1 MTITFEILCIGNEIL
16 SGTIVNTNAYWLSKI
31 ITQAGGFVKRVTVA
45 EDDVNEISLAIKE
58 SLVRESNWI
67 IICGGL
73 GPTYDDK
80 TLEGLALA
88 LQIDLVLDKTAIEML
103 KKSYSRYS
111 SNHRLDKTRLKM
123 ARIPKGSIPIQN
135 PVGSAP
141 SILMEASREGDGG
154 STSIFSSSSIA
165 VGSSNRIIVCLPGV
179 PKEMKAIFL
188 ESMLPKIK
196 KMIGEFHFIETT
208 HEVTDVS
215 EAMLAPIV
223 SRIVQSNS
231 PDLIYLKT
239 HPITFTHNNNKP
251 KLRLQIVSKGRNLHE
266 VQCRYDKIFN
276 AIVGEIRRLNGKIFD
291 CKTIELEKV
300 PSLKGTDME

>member
-1 MTITFEILCIGNEIL
+1 MTITFEILCVGNEIL

-31 ITQAGGFVKRVTVA
+31 ISQTGGFVKRVTVA

-58 SLVRESNWI
+58 SLVRESNWL

-80 TLEGLALA
+80 TLEGVALA
-88 LQIDLVLDKTAIEML
+88 LHIDLILDKTAIEML

-111 SNHRLDKTRLKM
+111 SNHRLDRTRLKM

-141 SILMEASREGDGG
+141 SILIEASKEGNEVIT
-154 STSIFSSSSIA
+154 STYPSSIA
-165 VGSSNRIIVCLPGV
+165 ADKSNRMIVCLPGV

-188 ESMLPKIK
+188 ESILPKIK

-215 EAMLAPIV
+215 EAMLAPTV

-239 HPITFTHNNNKP
+239 HPVAFTRNNNKP
-251 KLRLQIVSKGRNLHE
+251 KLRLQIVSKGRDLHD
-266 VQCRYDKIFN
+266 VQSRYDNIFN
-276 AIVGEIRRLNGKIFD
+276 AIVDDIRRLNGKIFD
-291 CKTIELEKV
+291 CKAIEKV
-300 PSLKGTDME
+300 PS